1 MKKNNLL
8 EAALLGSSS
17 ALGLNWIYDK
27 ELLLKEAKK
36 DSMIFRPIDHEL
48 YKKAKNGFDVYPT
61 HQLGQL
67 DFMGEVLYLF
77 HMFYDYEKEDSLLRW
92 TEYFYEYFKK
102 GNGYNGY
109 LEKYGTDFLTQYKI
123 ALDSSKKPNTTTD
136 HNDKQLI
143 GLTFLLHLYEQER
156 STEKVN
162 DALLFARTLT
172 NYTAITP
179 LNIML
184 FELLKK
190 LDYGIKKEDALKD
203 VIKLAP
209 QMYQNSLRAAITI
222 PEAYEF
228 ISDYAGVACDLT
240 QSLPLIFYI
249 VKNSDSWI
257 KGMELNATLGGA
269 SSARGLFVS
278 ALLSR
283 IYEIPQEYKD
293 KLYYKV

>member
-27 ELLLKEAKK
+27 ELLLEEEKK
-36 DSMIFRPIDHEL
+36 DSMIFRAIDHEL
-48 YKKAKNGFDVYPT
+48 YKKAEHGFDVYPN
-61 HQLGQL
+61 HKVGQL

-77 HMFYDYEKEDSLLRW
+77 HMFNDYEKENSLLRW

-102 GNGYNGY
+102 DNGYNGY
-109 LEKYGTDFLTQYKI
+109 LEKYGVDFITQHKL
-123 ALDSSKKPNTTTD
+123 ALDTNKTPATITD
-136 HNDKQLI
+136 HTDKQLV
-143 GLTFLLHLYEQER
+143 GLVFLLHLYEKTS

-162 DALLFARTLT
+162 DALIFARTLT
-172 NYTAITP
+172 NYTAITA

-184 FELLKK
+184 YELLKK
-190 LDYGIKKEDALKD
+190 LDYGIKKENALND
-203 VIKLAP
+203 VIKLTP
-209 QMYQNSLRAAITI
+209 KSYQNSLKAAITI
-222 PEAYEF
+222 PDAFEF
-228 ISDYAGVACDLT
+228 ISNYAGVACDLE

-249 VKNSDSWI
+249 VKNSDSWT

-269 SSARGLFVS
+269 SSARGIFVS

-293 KLYYKV
+293 KLYYSV